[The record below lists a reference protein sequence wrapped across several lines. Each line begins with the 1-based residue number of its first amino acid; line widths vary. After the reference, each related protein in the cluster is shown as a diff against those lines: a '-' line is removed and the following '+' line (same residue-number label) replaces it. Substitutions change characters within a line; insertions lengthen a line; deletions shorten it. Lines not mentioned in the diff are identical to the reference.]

1 MHKYFSLGASGLMNW
16 GTNIVSETDTGAYLS
31 GTGTPEIPGG
41 AASMGG
47 GAGYWDMDWSW
58 GSEAVPLEYSNFTVN
73 IFPIIGPEIN
83 VPMIGTDE
91 YIVALTPVPAP
102 GAILSS
108 IGAGL
113 LGWLRRHHTL

>member
-1 MHKYFSLGASGLMNW
+1 MNW

-73 IFPIIGPEIN
+73 IFPTIGPEIN